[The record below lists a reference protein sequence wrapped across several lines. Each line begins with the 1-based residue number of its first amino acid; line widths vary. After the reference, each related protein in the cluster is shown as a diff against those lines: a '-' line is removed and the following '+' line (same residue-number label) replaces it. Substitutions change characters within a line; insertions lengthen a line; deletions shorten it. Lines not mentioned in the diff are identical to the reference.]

1 MQKVFIYSDRFE
13 SLPYPASCP
22 FNTSRPGLVRKLLD
36 SKGLLTGAGIAEIA
50 PEPATMAQLE
60 QFHTKQYLSALQQA
74 QDGKYSPDIFYM
86 GLGTG
91 DCPIFAGMYDYGAL
105 AAGATILGAQKILT
119 GETQIAFNPAGG
131 LHHARA
137 NRASGFCYIN
147 DQVLGCI
154 TLAKAGKKVLYLDVD
169 VHHGDGVQE
178 AFYDR
183 SDVMTVSMHQSGD
196 TLFPGTGF
204 VDEIGTGDGRGFS
217 VNVPLP
223 PETGDHAYMKAFK
236 AVVLPLIEAF
246 APDVF
251 AMEIGADALEDDPLA
266 SLMLTN
272 NLYADIIAELLIFG
286 KPILATGGG
295 GYNIEN
301 TVRAWSLAWTALCG
315 APAKDFRDEPLP
327 ISQSQQTAVNQILNI
342 TLDQVREKL
351 FPLHS
356 L

>member
-1 MQKVFIYSDRFE
+1 MQKVFIYSDKFE

-50 PEPATMAQLE
+50 PEPATRAQLE
-60 QFHTKQYLSALQQA
+60 QFHTKEYLSALQEG

-105 AAGATILGAQKILT
+105 AAGATILGAQKIIA
-119 GETQIAFNPAGG
+119 GETQIAFNPTGG
-131 LHHARA
+131 LHHAHA
-137 NRASGFCYIN
+137 SRASGFCYIN
-147 DQVLGCI
+147 DQVLGCM

-204 VDEIGTGDGRGFS
+204 VGEIGIGDGKGFS
-217 VNVPLP
+217 INLPLP
-223 PETGDHAYMKAFK
+223 PETGDQAYMRAFRT
-236 AVVLPLIEAF
+236 VVLPLIEAF

-272 NLYADIIAELLIFG
+272 NLYADIIAELLTFG

-301 TVRAWSLAWTALCG
+301 TVRAWSLAFTALCG
-315 APAKDFRDEPLP
+315 APAKDLRDEPLP
-327 ISQSQQTAVNQILNI
+327 ISQSQQIAVDQILNI
-342 TLDQVREKL
+342 TLNQARETL
-351 FPLHS
+351 FPIHGL
-356 L
+356 